1 MLSKDSDNP
10 AEIFVQ
16 KKWQGRELSVPLT
29 KLEGKDHG
37 SAIQGYIQGTYTF
50 FSSKK

>member
-29 KLEGKDHG
+29 KLEVIEVTNPTAE
-37 SAIQGYIQGTYTF
+37 AIADWNY
-50 FSSKK
+50 